1 MPENKLLYL
10 GNRLREIRKENG
22 LTQQQL
28 ADRCNLAVKTIQ
40 DIEKGKKNTS
50 YETLNALI
58 ECLGITADMLFPS
71 KVTVENK
78 VLQHFIG
85 KLQSCS
91 LENQMII
98 LNTVDCLADQ
108 LQNRHHKFKDLK

>member
-10 GNRLREIRKENG
+10 GNRLREIRKEHG
-22 LTQQQL
+22 FTQQQL

-58 ECLGITADMLFPS
+58 ECLGISANILFPAKIS
-71 KVTVENK
+71 IEDEI
-78 VLQHFIG
+78 LQHFIW
-85 KLQSCS
+85 KAPVMQSRRS
-91 LENQMII
+91 DD
-98 LNTVDCLADQ
+98 TSK
-108 LQNRHHKFKDLK
+108 NRGLSC